1 MSNHATK
8 ILSSKVR
15 GFEPVI
21 ESKRQNFKTYTD
33 EQGKKF
39 NFPIE
44 PKLPTRADKRSA
56 GYDFYVPKN
65 IKLLPMQKTI
75 IFTDVKAY
83 MQEDEVL
90 EIYIRSSLAI
100 KQGLMLSNN
109 VGIIDSSYYN
119 NENNDGNIGV
129 AVVNTTGITI
139 ELKAGDRFVQGI
151 FKKFLVADEDNV
163 LSDVRKGGIG
173 SSGK

>member
-1 MSNHATK
+1 MEKTRQ
-8 ILSSKVR
+8 R
-15 GFEPVI
+15 GFEVVT
-21 ESKRQNFKTYTD
+21 ESKRQNFDVYTN
-33 EQGKKF
+33 EKGQRF
-39 NFPIE
+39 NFPVEI
-44 PKLPTRADKRSA
+44 KLPTRADVKSA
-56 GYDFYVPKN
+56 GYDMYLPKD

-75 IFTDVKAY
+75 IWLDIKSY

-119 NENNDGNIGV
+119 NEGNEGNIGV
-129 AVVNTTGITI
+129 AVVNTTGLTI
-139 ELKAGDRFVQGI
+139 ELKAGDRICQGI
-151 FKKFLVADEDNV
+151 FKKFLTADEDNV
-163 LSDVRKGGIG
+163 TSQERVGGFG